1 MKRSTPWG
9 GKAREHWDC
18 SQEPLQLRIRLACK
32 ISTNSQRLMSTPE
45 DQPNTQGRRWLAS
58 GGGLKKPEYLYAAIS
73 SAKVGSSFSVPPLL
87 DMITPIYNP
96 VCPWPQGLQKCRTF
110 GAFFTPISEVRQAL
124 LDTHIT
130 WMVWIWHPYPCLD
143 WLFYCHPLQGGE
155 SPQLFGLP
163 SSTTC
168 STWPIMHLVKVAQN
182 HPF

>member
-73 SAKVGSSFSVPPLL
+73 SAKVGSSFSVPPVRHDNPHLQPSLPLTPRITEVQNFWCLFHTNFWGQTSSLGYSHHLDGLNLTPLPLFRLTLL
-87 DMITPIYNP
+87 
-96 VCPWPQGLQKCRTF
+96 
-110 GAFFTPISEVRQAL
+110 
-124 LDTHIT
+124 
-130 WMVWIWHPYPCLD
+130 
-143 WLFYCHPLQGGE
+143 
-155 SPQLFGLP
+155 LP
-163 SSTTC
+163 SPSGRGVPTAVWT
-168 STWPIMHLVKVAQN
+168 PFLYHLLHMTNNA
-182 HPF
+182 PG